1 MTTFPII
8 QDYNFNS
15 QAPGYGF
22 GPPFTD
28 PNYGMAGAWSTFM
41 NTYNVGGTDGYPPS
55 STPPNVY
62 QWSWNVNFNN
72 YGKQKFYTAGD
83 DEGLVYINPVGI
95 TGIGAY
101 QFDTGD
107 WTGQYSRTTPGYFAP
122 GEYKITVRITNSY
135 PFGPYGA
142 ALQWYDFD
150 PPDPPNISS
159 FYAFPNPQNS
169 SSGVPQ
175 YSTTLS
181 FNSSGLGI
189 TSATISF
196 HPTYYSTT
204 FIDVMETNTQTGE
217 TTASGTRWI
226 TDLQQSNADV
236 ESPTE
241 RDYTFTVCN
250 GGGCVSSTITVQ
262 AYNDNTLSNVS
273 NNWIDPSWTTSFINA
288 EPNTVY
294 TETLG
299 TIAGVDMPTIIST
312 SGDSN
317 YVGNGESFSESR
329 SFNNGDTLQLRTTSL
344 PFNTTVPASG
354 NTGSTNSKTVP
365 ITTPSGTFN
374 VTFTTR
380 APVVKEIF
388 DYDDRKDEYPYE
400 DIDLITNSPTEHL
413 VSDQIEAND
422 IEIPME
428 IKVDKP
434 DAQVS
439 INGGVWQDV
448 RSM

>member
-1 MTTFPII
+1 MTTFPVI
-8 QDYNFNS
+8 QDHSFTSRAQFFDGSVNNG
-15 QAPGYGF
+15 Q
-22 GPPFTD
+22 FTD
-28 PNYGMAGAWSTFM
+28 PNGGWSQFM
-41 NTYNVGGTDGYPPS
+41 EDYNVGGNDGSQPPG
-55 STPPNVY
+55 TPPNVY
-62 QWSWNVNFNN
+62 GYAWNIYFNN
-72 YGKQKFYTAGD
+72 FGKQKFYTAGD
-83 DEGLVYINPVGI
+83 DEAKVYINGVW
-95 TGIGAY
+95 
-101 QFDTGD
+101 QFATGD
-107 WTGQYSRTTPGYFAP
+107 WFGQSSKTTSAYFAP
-122 GEYKITVRITNSY
+122 GEYVISVIVTNSGY
-135 PFGPYGA
+135 GPYGV

-175 YSTTLS
+175 YSTTLVY
-181 FNSSGLGI
+181 NSNGLGLTSANI
-189 TSATISF
+189 TSSPAGDGTGAVTIQN
-196 HPTYYSTT
+196 PNSTWYHA
-204 FIDVMETNTQTGE
+204 
-217 TTASGTRWI
+217 TASGTRWI

-329 SFNNGDTLQLRTTSL
+329 KFNNGDTLQLRTTSL
-344 PFNTTVPASG
+344 TFNTTVPASG

-388 DYDDRKDEYPYE
+388 DYDDRKNEYPYE

>member
-1 MTTFPII
+1 MTTFPVI
-8 QDYNFNS
+8 QDHSFTSRAQFFDGSVNS
-15 QAPGYGF
+15 G
-22 GPPFTD
+22 PFTD
-28 PNYGMAGAWSTFM
+28 PNGGWSQFM
-41 NTYNVGGTDGYPPS
+41 EDYNVGGNDGSQPPG
-55 STPPNVY
+55 TPPNVY
-62 QWSWNVNFNN
+62 GYAWNIYFNN
-72 YGKQKFYTAGD
+72 FGKQKFYTAGD
-83 DEGLVYINPVGI
+83 DEAKVYINGVW
-95 TGIGAY
+95 
-101 QFDTGD
+101 QFATGD
-107 WTGQYSRTTPGYFAP
+107 WFGQSSRTTSAYFAP
-122 GEYKITVRITNSY
+122 GEYVISVIVTNSGY
-135 PFGPYGA
+135 GPYGA

-189 TSATISF
+189 TSANISF

-288 EPNTVY
+288 EPNTQY

-317 YVGNGESFSESR
+317 YVGNDGSFSGSR

-439 INGGVWQDV
+439 INGGGWLDA
-448 RSM
+448 RSI

>member
-1 MTTFPII
+1 MTTFPVI
-8 QDYNFNS
+8 QDYNFTSREQFFDGSVNS
-15 QAPGYGF
+15 G
-22 GPPFTD
+22 PFTD
-28 PNYGMAGAWSTFM
+28 PNYGLAGAWSTFM

-55 STPPNVY
+55 GTPPNEY
-62 QWSWNVNFNN
+62 GYAWNIYFNN
-72 YGKQKFYTAGD
+72 FGRQKFYAAGD
-83 DEGLVYINPVGI
+83 NEAKVYINGVWE
-95 TGIGAY
+95 
-101 QFDTGD
+101 FDTGH
-107 WTGQYSRTTPGYFAP
+107 WTGQSSKTTWHNFAP
-122 GEYKITVRITNSY
+122 GEYVISVIVTNSY

-159 FYAFPNPQNS
+159 FYATPNPQNS

-181 FNSSGLGI
+181 FSSSGLGLTSANI
-189 TSATISF
+189 TSSAGDDWDE
-196 HPTYYSTT
+196 Y
-204 FIDVMETNTQTGE
+204 IDPGNTWLHDK
-217 TTASGTRWI
+217 ANGTRSI
-226 TDLQQSNADV
+226 TDLPQSNANGT
-236 ESPTE
+236 SPTE
-241 RDYTFTVCN
+241 RDYTFEVCN
-250 GGGCVSSTITVQ
+250 SGGCVSSTITVE

-273 NNWIDPSWTTSFINA
+273 SNWIDPSWTTSFIFP
-288 EPNTVY
+288 EPDTVY

-299 TIAGVDMPTIIST
+299 TLSGVDMPTIIST

-317 YVGNGESFSESR
+317 YVGNDESFSGSR

-344 PFNTTVPASG
+344 PFNTNMSG
-354 NTGSTNSKTVP
+354 VDANATLGNTNSKTIEV
-365 ITTPSGTFN
+365 TTPSGTFD
-374 VTFTTR
+374 VTCTTR

-388 DYDDRKDEYPYE
+388 DYADRKDEYPYE
-400 DIDLITNSPTEHL
+400 DIDFITNSPTEHL

-434 DAQVS
+434 DAQVR
-439 INGGVWQDV
+439 INNGDWQDV

>member
-1 MTTFPII
+1 MTTFPVI
-8 QDYNFNS
+8 QDYNFTSREQFFDGSVNS
-15 QAPGYGF
+15 G
-22 GPPFTD
+22 PFTD
-28 PNYGMAGAWSTFM
+28 PNYGLAGAWSTFM

-55 STPPNVY
+55 GTPPNEY
-62 QWSWNVNFNN
+62 GYAWNIYFNN
-72 YGKQKFYTAGD
+72 FGKQKFYAAGD
-83 DEGLVYINPVGI
+83 NEAKVYINGVW
-95 TGIGAY
+95 
-101 QFDTGD
+101 QFDTGH
-107 WTGQYSRTTPGYFAP
+107 WTGQSSKTTWAYFAP
-122 GEYKITVRITNSY
+122 GEYVISVIVTNSY

-189 TSATISF
+189 TSANISF

-329 SFNNGDTLQLRTTSL
+329 KFNNGDTLQLRTTSL
-344 PFNTTVPASG
+344 TFNTTVPASG